1 MYYKEFFKNHQ
12 LPLVPDKYIKLESS
26 LTNFFNVE
34 TTSVLTKSDKPVNCF
49 KGYLKEE
56 PYAPTCSCCCQKM
69 HVNHH
74 LETSIRHIPFGQSY
88 NVVRCKKNSI

>member
-34 TTSVLTKSDKPVNCF
+34 TTSVLTKSDKLANCIELI
-49 KGYLKEE
+49 LK
-56 PYAPTCSCCCQKM
+56 
-69 HVNHH
+69 H
-74 LETSIRHIPFGQSY
+74 LIAL
-88 NVVRCKKNSI
+88 VVLVRCI

>member
-34 TTSVLTKSDKPVNCF
+34 TTSVLTKTFPID
-49 KGYLKEE
+49 
-56 PYAPTCSCCCQKM
+56 
-69 HVNHH
+69 
-74 LETSIRHIPFGQSY
+74 
-88 NVVRCKKNSI
+88 

>member
-34 TTSVLTKSDKPVNCF
+34 TTSVLTKSSKYAWIKEFC
-49 KGYLKEE
+49 KEWLK
-56 PYAPTCSCCCQKM
+56 QR
-69 HVNHH
+69 
-74 LETSIRHIPFGQSY
+74 LFGFW
-88 NVVRCKKNSI
+88 